1 MFATGFQIE
10 GAHAPYKW
18 IYLATYNAE
27 VIVVIVGISAQ
38 PRTPRRLFS
47 LDEHNKTVEKRCEQ
61 INAYLVAGEDVIV
74 QGSPP
79 PLSDRGG
86 RRFGNKPC
94 EGGNLRVPQSDR
106 YAFELRYE

>member
-61 INAYLVAGEDVIV
+61 INAYLVAGKKFLV
-74 QGSPP
+74 QSTAYPMSG
-79 PLSDRGG
+79 RGG
-86 RRFGNKPC
+86 RCFCYKPV
-94 EGGNLRVPQSDR
+94 EGRSVHSTKSHPK
-106 YAFELRYE
+106 A